1 MCSVLDTSKICG
13 NGRLFRSHSFSNNKK
28 LWKTSA
34 LQLFKMFICEILDKY
49 KALHHS
55 PCLTIFHSAKKCKPH
70 TSYNTSFV
78 TANGP
83 ITLKQNKLTPVM
95 QDSAAYD
102 VSDFRKHICVS
113 YSHPLPLLCSRKFYC
128 ITRKC
133 CQLFVAVAVV
143 VFSKVVVFHS
153 FRLNTY

>member
-1 MCSVLDTSKICG
+1 MPAFWKPQFLQQQEALEKERSTAFKVL
-13 NGRLFRSHSFSNNKK
+13 
-28 LWKTSA
+28 
-34 LQLFKMFICEILDKY
+34 ICEI
-49 KALHHS
+49 LHHS
-55 PCLTIFHSAKKCKPH
+55 PCLTIFHNAKKCKPH
-70 TSYNTSFV
+70 TSYN
-78 TANGP
+78 
-83 ITLKQNKLTPVM
+83 ITLKQNKLTLVM

-102 VSDFRKHICVS
+102 VADFRKHICVS

>member
-1 MCSVLDTSKICG
+1 MPAFWKPQFLQQQEALEKERSTAFKVL
-13 NGRLFRSHSFSNNKK
+13 
-28 LWKTSA
+28 
-34 LQLFKMFICEILDKY
+34 ICEILDKY

-55 PCLTIFHSAKKCKPH
+55 PCLTIFHNAKKCKPH
-70 TSYNTSFV
+70 TSYN
-78 TANGP
+78 
-83 ITLKQNKLTPVM
+83 ITLKQNKLTLVM

-102 VSDFRKHICVS
+102 VADFRKHICVS

-133 CQLFVAVAVV
+133 CQPFVAVAVV

>member
-1 MCSVLDTSKICG
+1 MPAFWKPQFLQQQEALEKERSTAFKVL
-13 NGRLFRSHSFSNNKK
+13 
-28 LWKTSA
+28 
-34 LQLFKMFICEILDKY
+34 ICEILDKY

-55 PCLTIFHSAKKCKPH
+55 PCLTIFHNAKKCKPH
-70 TSYNTSFV
+70 TSYN
-78 TANGP
+78 
-83 ITLKQNKLTPVM
+83 ITLKQNKLTLVM

-102 VSDFRKHICVS
+102 VADFRKHICVS